1 MKISARVAVAATLL
15 IVIGTVV
22 AVYSYTQLQG
32 QDVLF
37 NQDSILIDGHIY
49 IGYEI
54 IVNLD
59 GKFALKVIGGVGS
72 IESGVDFYLVNDTSW
87 NSWSTNPESR
97 SAFSMVHLNATAV
110 SSQFLTEGQFS
121 LVPSANAGYSAVF
134 VNDEYPSASKASVH
148 ATITP
153 QYTYLNFLYGL
164 AGGLVMLGAGFVL
177 LIATARRKTQQQ
189 FPKVGI

>member
-32 QDVLF
+32 QDVIF
-37 NQDSILIDGHIY
+37 NQDSIQINGDIY
-49 IGYEI
+49 FAYEV

-59 GKFALKVIGGVGS
+59 GKSAPRVIGGVGS
-72 IESGVDFYLVNDTSW
+72 VGSGVDFYLVNYTSR

-110 SSQFLTEGQFS
+110 SSQLLTEDQFS
-121 LVPSANAGYSAVF
+121 FVPPTSAGYSAVF
-134 VNDEYPSASKASVH
+134 VNDEYPSASNTSVH
-148 ATITP
+148 ATIILH
-153 QYTYLNFLYGL
+153 YIYLNSLYGL
-164 AGGLVMLGAGFVL
+164 IGGLVMLGAGFVL
-177 LIATARRKTQQQ
+177 LIVTARRKAQQ
-189 FPKVGI
+189 

>member
-32 QDVLF
+32 QDVPF
-37 NQDSILIDGHIY
+37 NQDSILIDGHSY
-49 IGYEI
+49 AGYEI

-59 GKFALKVIGGVGS
+59 GKFAPRVIGGVGS
-72 IESGVDFYLVNDTSW
+72 VGSGVDFYLVNYTSW

-110 SSQFLTEGQFS
+110 SSQSAEGQFS
-121 LVPSANAGYSAVF
+121 FVPSANAGYSAVF
-134 VNDEYPSASKASVH
+134 VNDEYPSASNASVH
-148 ATITP
+148 ATITL
-153 QYTYLNFLYGL
+153 QYIYLNCLYGL
-164 AGGLVMLGAGFVL
+164 VGGLVMLGAGFVL
-177 LIATARRKTQQQ
+177 LIVTARRKAQQ
-189 FPKVGI
+189 

>member
-1 MKISARVAVAATLL
+1 VRFALPLAKRLRNDSETLNNHLPTAKHMKISARVAVAATLL

-87 NSWSTNPESR
+87 NSWVNKPRIAFRLLNGAPER
-97 SAFSMVHLNATAV
+97 DR
-110 SSQFLTEGQFS
+110 G
-121 LVPSANAGYSAVF
+121 
-134 VNDEYPSASKASVH
+134 K
-148 ATITP
+148 
-153 QYTYLNFLYGL
+153 L
-164 AGGLVMLGAGFVL
+164 AIFD
-177 LIATARRKTQQQ
+177 
-189 FPKVGI
+189 

>member
-1 MKISARVAVAATLL
+1 MKISARVAVAATVL

-37 NQDSILIDGHIY
+37 NQDSIPINGNIY
-49 IGYEI
+49 VGYEM

-59 GKFALKVIGGVGS
+59 GKFAPRVIGGVGS
-72 IESGVDFYLVNDTSW
+72 VGSGVDFYLVNYTSW

-121 LVPSANAGYSAVF
+121 FVPSTSAGYSAVF
-134 VNDEYPSASKASVH
+134 VNDEYPSVSNASVH
-148 ATITP
+148 ATITL
-153 QYTYLNFLYGL
+153 QYMYLNSLYGSV
-164 AGGLVMLGAGFVL
+164 GGLVMLGAGFVL
-177 LIATARRKTQQQ
+177 LIVTARRKAQQ
-189 FPKVGI
+189 